1 MTKEDCYLVG
11 KLTKTH
17 GLKGEMA
24 IWLDVDYPEEYED
37 LESILVEMKGE
48 LIPYFVEQIQIRANK
63 SIIKFEDVDSI
74 EAAQNLINCDLY
86 LPNGVAVALTAFFPR
101 LVIIPSTRL
110 FSCSGW

>member
-63 SIIKFEDVDSI
+63 SIIKFEDVDSKALDVEESI
-74 EAAQNLINCDLY
+74 LKKGQAGLFFCFFLIFKTGKSICD
-86 LPNGVAVALTAFFPR
+86 
-101 LVIIPSTRL
+101 
-110 FSCSGW
+110 